1 MEDIAQRIKELID
14 DQGLS
19 NTDFAKEANLNPAI
33 ISHILSG
40 RNKPSLQVINQ
51 IKESFTNVNLDYLI
65 TGSGQL
71 YVDITNV
78 KSKEMPVETNLFGQA
93 GGLPMEG
100 VRVVSEP
107 GTIPAKAPE
116 EPVEKTA
123 EIEKS
128 APPSHSLKDNL
139 DKKLK
144 TTENRE
150 ESEMKEV
157 EQIVIFYTDGSFKAY
172 RP

>member
-71 YVDITNV
+71 YIDITNV
-78 KSKEMPVETNLFGQA
+78 NTKDKPVENNLFGQV

-116 EPVEKTA
+116 EPVEKTT
-123 EIEKS
+123 EIEKP
-128 APPSHSLKDNL
+128 APPSHSLNEHL
-139 DKKLK
+139 DKKPK
-144 TTENRE
+144 AVENSKE
-150 ESEMKEV
+150 PDVKEV

>member
-19 NTDFAKEANLNPAI
+19 NTDFAKETNLNPAI

-51 IKESFTNVNLDYLI
+51 IKDSFTNVNLDYLI
-65 TGSGQL
+65 TGSGQM
-71 YVDITNV
+71 YIDVTNV
-78 KSKEMPVETNLFGQA
+78 KSQKPIPEQTLFGTQ

-107 GTIPAKAPE
+107 GTVPQRAPE
-116 EPVEKTA
+116 ETP
-123 EIEKS
+123 EINTNAQSSEHPPTP
-128 APPSHSLKDNL
+128 APKDLKENNEVKDISQIP
-139 DKKLK
+139 DKK
-144 TTENRE
+144 
-150 ESEMKEV
+150 EV
-157 EQIVIFYTDGSFKAY
+157 
-172 RP
+172 

>member
-1 MEDIAQRIKELID
+1 MEGIAERIKELID

-19 NTDFAKEANLNPAI
+19 NTDFAKEANLNPAT

-40 RNKPSLQVINQ
+40 RNKPSLQVVNQ
-51 IKESFTNVNLDYLI
+51 IKEVFTNVNLDYLI

-71 YVDITNV
+71 YIDVTNV
-78 KSKEMPVETNLFGQA
+78 NSTNTTSEPNLFGSQ

-107 GTIPAKAPE
+107 GTVPQQSSVKIAE
-116 EPVEKTA
+116 ETVKKVEPRPRSSSIVKD
-123 EIEKS
+123 IEEKNEPSVNVKS
-128 APPSHSLKDNL
+128 S
-139 DKKLK
+139 DK
-144 TTENRE
+144 
-150 ESEMKEV
+150 KEV

-172 RP
+172 KP

>member
-1 MEDIAQRIKELID
+1 MEDIALRIKELID

-51 IKESFTNVNLDYLI
+51 IKDSFTNVNLDYLI

-71 YVDITNV
+71 YIDITNV
-78 KSKEMPVETNLFGQA
+78 KPVKQPSEPTLFGHTNSF
-93 GGLPMEG
+93 PMEG

-107 GTIPAKAPE
+107 GTIPQKDTPE
-116 EPVEKTA
+116 P
-123 EIEKS
+123 IEKS
-128 APPSHSLKDNL
+128 DLDTSQEPPSLSLKDTLPKKNVASNQ
-139 DKKLK
+139 DKS
-144 TTENRE
+144 
-150 ESEMKEV
+150 SEKKQV

>member
-1 MEDIAQRIKELID
+1 MENIAQRIKELID

-19 NTDFAKEANLNPAI
+19 NSDFAKEANLNPAI

-51 IKESFTNVNLDYLI
+51 IKESFTNVNLDYVI

-71 YVDITNV
+71 YTNLTNV
-78 KSKEMPVETNLFGQA
+78 KSDIPAPETNLFGQT

-116 EPVEKTA
+116 EPVEKTT
-123 EIEKS
+123 EIENLS
-128 APPSHSLKDNL
+128 PPSPSIN
-139 DKKLK
+139 DKLHKK
-144 TTENRE
+144 PKAAESTK